1 VWWPLHPAGFAIST
15 TYYMQHLWMPMLV
28 AWAGKS
34 LMARYAGRGGTRHLQ
49 AVAFGLILGDV
60 MTGSIWA
67 IYSAI
72 TRVETYAF
80 WP

>member
-1 VWWPLHPAGFAIST
+1 
-15 TYYMQHLWMPMLV
+15 MLV

-49 AVAFGLILGDV
+49 AIAFGLILGDV